1 MRVTVEKLVHRSR
14 GLLRE
19 LISVRKLPLRVV
31 GLYLRCLG
39 VALASRDRWSL
50 HSATRPYEL
59 AKLLEVSRGR
69 LRVAEIGTGTAW
81 TTMALALADSGRRV
95 VTYDPE
101 VRPMRDRYLS
111 LIDKRTRGR
120 IELIRDRGERG
131 PEPGATI
138 DMLFI
143 DGDHSREATCAA
155 FRAWE
160 PALDAGGVAAFHD
173 YDPVHQGVIRA
184 IDDLDLDGAV
194 FGNVFLWHKDPLG
207 EETLAPAGGP
217 ASAS

>member
-1 MRVTVEKLVHRSR
+1 M
-14 GLLRE
+14 
-19 LISVRKLPLRVV
+19 
-31 GLYLRCLG
+31 Y
-39 VALASRDRWSL
+39 
-50 HSATRPYEL
+50 SATRPYEL
-59 AKLLEVSRGR
+59 AKLIEVSRGR

-81 TTMALALADSGRRV
+81 TTMALALADSSRRV

-101 VRPMRDRYLS
+101 VLPMRDRYLS
-111 LIDKRTRGR
+111 LIDDETRGR
-120 IELIRDRGERG
+120 IDLIRDRGERG

-173 YDPVHQGVIRA
+173 YHPAHQGVIQA

-194 FGNVFLWHKDPLG
+194 FGNVFV
-207 EETLAPAGGP
+207 
-217 ASAS
+217 